1 MLGRHLCLV
10 RAGLA
15 AGLLSGFTLIGGST
29 ASAQAQPQ
37 QPRGAALPEPT
48 AAPVGLTTQ
57 TVNLLAASR
66 AGDLDV
72 LARGQGQERVRLS
85 VHNRSARRLN
95 VVVPPGLVAASAAG
109 QGRGGGGGWRGGG
122 MQSMGLGSA
131 ANREGAFGEFRGTS
145 GPAGLQSIAAA
156 EEARARAIAV
166 PAGETVEI
174 TIPAVCLN
182 YGKPTPT
189 ARDTFK
195 LMDVEEY
202 STDPR
207 VRKALRSLATYGTSI
222 GVAQSVM
229 WRVCNDLP
237 FETMYEQSGKVM
249 NTHEVALAERFVEAM
264 DASTSSDLIDP
275 AAISNNRIFV
285 QIRGESPLGGE
296 ARRLAAQLDGMRLL
310 GLPLQ
315 VVESD
320 SIPAVSAPALLVKVS
335 LTGSDASETRG
346 SIVVSSCSAA
356 DSWLPLGK
364 TAFRDNSAISVLDGA
379 TLAKAVD
386 RAIAGAFVTV
396 KPARRTLGSTTL
408 KIENRLPFTITNVVV
423 RAGTSAGAPPV
434 PFDGVGVGP
443 ARSALLPIQAATASL
458 VERVEI
464 NGL

>member
-15 AGLLSGFTLIGGST
+15 AGLLSGFTWIGGSM

-37 QPRGAALPEPT
+37 PQPEPQPRAAVDSEPS

-57 TVNLLAASR
+57 TVNLVAASR
-66 AGDLDV
+66 AGELDV
-72 LARGQGQERVRLS
+72 LARGQGQERVHLS
-85 VHNRSARRLN
+85 IRNRSARRLN

-109 QGRGGGGGWRGGG
+109 QGRGGGAGAGGG

-131 ANREGAFGEFRGTS
+131 ANREGAFGEFRGTG
-145 GPAGLQSIAAA
+145 GPAGLQSIAAV
-156 EEARARAIAV
+156 EEARAREIAV
-166 PAGETVEI
+166 PVGETVEI

-207 VRKALRSLATYGTSI
+207 VRKALRSLALYGTSI

-249 NTHEVALAERFVEAM
+249 NAHEVALAERFVEAM

-275 AAISNNRIFV
+275 AAFSNNRIFV
-285 QIRGESPLGGE
+285 QIRGEATLGGE
-296 ARRLAAQLDGMRLL
+296 AKRLATQIDGMRLL

-315 VVESD
+315 IVESEKM
-320 SIPAVSAPALLVKVS
+320 ATVSAPALLVKVS

-346 SIVVSSCSAA
+346 SIVVSSCSSARLVAA
-356 DSWLPLGK
+356 AWQGRVPRQLGH
-364 TAFRDNSAISVLDGA
+364 LGA
-379 TLAKAVD
+379 RRRRPGQGARSVD
-386 RAIAGAFVTV
+386 RRRVCDGQAG
-396 KPARRTLGSTTL
+396 PQNAR
-408 KIENRLPFTITNVVV
+408 
-423 RAGTSAGAPPV
+423 
-434 PFDGVGVGP
+434 
-443 ARSALLPIQAATASL
+443 
-458 VERVEI
+458 
-464 NGL
+464 